1 VESGD
6 AKKGSVASS
15 VLEHGRVSVRA
26 EGRNRPGLLGWR
38 ARRRY
43 RFVLRCVKPTA
54 GARVIDVG
62 GAQGIFASMLLA
74 AGAAEVT
81 VVEPKERHYA
91 DGTRLHRDPRLHFVH
106 DDVFARL
113 ELLAEAEL
121 VTALHCLHQL
131 GPAVHELFEAI
142 AASPV
147 KTVVLQGSISHHSRV
162 EPVHERE
169 LWGPA
174 LGLPAGMRGL
184 LEAHGFRARLHP
196 HRRYPVAVGVR

>member
-1 VESGD
+1 MVSG
-6 AKKGSVASS
+6 A
-15 VLEHGRVSVRA
+15 LQRHGVSVRA
-26 EGRNRPGLLGWR
+26 ERRSRPGLLGWR

-43 RFVLRCVKPTA
+43 RFVLRCVKPA
-54 GARVIDVG
+54 PGARVVDVG

-74 AGAAEVT
+74 AGAGEVT

-91 DGTRLHRDPRLHFVH
+91 DGTHLHRDPRLHFVH

-113 ELLAEAEL
+113 ELLGGAEV

-147 KTVVLQGSISHHSRV
+147 ETVLLQGSISHRSRV

-174 LGLPAGMRGL
+174 LGLPAGMLGL
-184 LEAHGFRARLHP
+184 LAAHGFRARLHP